1 MVCAVVYISAHS
13 VRATYMFLC
22 MKYNN
27 NMSIWS
33 QCVQQLKL
41 VAVVVGVGNVASLL
55 SNQDTRRKCRD
66 VLISEVARVVAI
78 YYLEWEVLFRE
89 VSSVQ
94 ACPF

>member
-22 MKYNN
+22 MKYN

-66 VLISEVARVVAI
+66 VLISEVARVVYI
-78 YYLEWEVLFRE
+78 YLEWEVLFRE